1 MWNSKMDEMVK
12 IAAGLTKKNKKGKS
26 GKELMK
32 KYLSIG
38 PHTRNQV
45 LNTHL
50 YERKQTFKIKV
61 KDYVTALKQYRDFK
75 QRAIA
80 IRNLLNAG
88 KSPLR
93 AMVPPVKPVFEFL
106 PTELGMAKMIESTVN
121 AS

>member
-1 MWNSKMDEMVK
+1 MWNSKMDELVK
-12 IAAGLTKKNKKGKS
+12 IASGLTKKKKGKL

-50 YERKQTFKIKV
+50 YERKQTFKLRV

-75 QRAIA
+75 QRTLA
-80 IRNLLNAG
+80 IRLLLNAG
-88 KSPLR
+88 KSPVG
-93 AMVPPVKPVFEFL
+93 AMVPPLRPVFEFL
-106 PTELGMAKMIESTVN
+106 PTELGMAKMIESTVK
-121 AS
+121 SS